1 MLKAFVS
8 VGLTP
13 LSFVSRHRGGEE
25 RTERARLPQ
34 TTRLLQGELWH
45 WIPGNWLHSLFFFFY
60 LHFPLIYSFLSYL
73 PPAQGGFKFQSCTLP
88 ELTVK
93 CLQIYIMAYTA
104 VCAWRGGPQSCVPR
118 SLSLKADRRP
128 AEIRLPLVKAGTN
141 LAVDKATR
149 WEGFPFVIFGE
160 LQHSPRSV
168 HWSGSFALQI
178 SISVHGKI
186 AIRGLFV

>member
-8 VGLTP
+8 VLTP
-13 LSFVSRHRGGEE
+13 LSFVPRHRGGEE

-45 WIPGNWLHSLFFFFY
+45 WISGNWLHSLFFY
-60 LHFPLIYSFLSYL
+60 LHFPLIYSFPSYL
-73 PPAQGGFKFQSCTLP
+73 SSTQGGCKFQSCTLP

-104 VCAWRGGPQSCVPR
+104 VRAWRGGPQSCVPR

-128 AEIRLPLVKAGTN
+128 AEIRLPLVKAGTY
-141 LAVDKATR
+141 LAVDKATW
-149 WEGFPFVIFGE
+149 WEGFPFVIVRE
-160 LQHSPRSV
+160 LQHSPCSV
-168 HWSGSFALQI
+168 HWSGLFALQI